1 MEIPCRWCSNTR
13 PNEHDPGCEMAALI
27 AQFEHTG
34 EVKELTLENVR
45 AAIAAL
51 EARGKL
57 K

>member
-1 MEIPCRWCSNTR
+1 
-13 PNEHDPGCEMAALI
+13 MAALI